1 MGVWTRSGFYFLLLA
16 PKIGF
21 FSSLF
26 TFIYCFKYNKALFS
40 KYLHSENCNFSW
52 EGNREGEKCKKKIYI
67 KYLLYKMDI
76 ADFKNFPG
84 ILYIW
89 FCFKGI
95 VKWEFFFS

>member
-1 MGVWTRSGFYFLLLA
+1 
-16 PKIGF
+16 
-21 FSSLF
+21 
-26 TFIYCFKYNKALFS
+26 
-40 KYLHSENCNFSW
+40 
-52 EGNREGEKCKKKIYI
+52 
-67 KYLLYKMDI
+67 MDI